1 MEACT
6 RVSLIS
12 TIALCCV
19 LIFLKSPAWSQTGS
33 ELTPKPA
40 TAATRAYL
48 DRIASIARAS
58 SPRFSIG
65 AHRQRC
71 PATMLSCSIN
81 SPVCSEAP
89 RAGFGLVTP
98 RPRG

>member
-1 MEACT
+1 MEVCT

-12 TIALCCV
+12 TIALCRV
-19 LIFLKSPAWSQTGS
+19 LISLKSPAWSQTGS
-33 ELTPKPA
+33 ELTPNQ

-58 SPRFSIG
+58 SLRFSLG

-71 PATMLSCSIN
+71 PATTPGCSID
-81 SPVCSEAP
+81 SPLCSRRRELA
-89 RAGFGLVTP
+89 LDS
-98 RPRG
+98 

>member
-1 MEACT
+1 MEVCT

-48 DRIASIARAS
+48 DRIASIA
-58 SPRFSIG
+58 
-65 AHRQRC
+65 
-71 PATMLSCSIN
+71 
-81 SPVCSEAP
+81 
-89 RAGFGLVTP
+89 
-98 RPRG
+98 